1 MPWLHVAAR
10 GSIDVRVLPCRQAVQ
25 PAGGVRLPVNTSLWV
40 RAGKVV
46 ERVGRHLAAW
56 HAQSSVEADS
66 ALARFGYGADL
77 GSKKKDL
84 QLVSFGESNLSKI
97 YYSFTTLLLLQ
108 SYHRQSQPIVGI
120 ALTGP
125 S

>member
-10 GSIDVRVLPCRQAVQ
+10 GSIDVRVLACRQAVQ

-56 HAQSSVEADS
+56 HRARSKRDS
-66 ALARFGYGADL
+66 ANTRAFGYGAEPW
-77 GSKKKDL
+77 
-84 QLVSFGESNLSKI
+84 V
-97 YYSFTTLLLLQ
+97 
-108 SYHRQSQPIVGI
+108 
-120 ALTGP
+120 
-125 S
+125 

>member
-10 GSIDVRVLPCRQAVQ
+10 GSIDIRVLACRQAVQ

-56 HAQSSVEADS
+56 HGRGSVEARRHS
-66 ALARFGYGADL
+66 RVSVTERNL
-77 GSKKKDL
+77 GCKK
-84 QLVSFGESNLSKI
+84 
-97 YYSFTTLLLLQ
+97 
-108 SYHRQSQPIVGI
+108 
-120 ALTGP
+120 GP
-125 S
+125 SNDKFWRK